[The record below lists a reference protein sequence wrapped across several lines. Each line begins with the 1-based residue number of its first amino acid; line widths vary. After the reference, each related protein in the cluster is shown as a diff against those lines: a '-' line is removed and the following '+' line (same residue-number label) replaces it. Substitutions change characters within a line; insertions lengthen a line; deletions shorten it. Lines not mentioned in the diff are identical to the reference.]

1 MSTLGARLAR
11 LARVS
16 AAVAATAALGGLA
29 SSEVRSRWYVD
40 LDKPS
45 FQPPDVA
52 FPVPWTAL
60 YTDLALTAGH
70 ALDRLEAAGRDE
82 EAAAYRRALA
92 ANLLLNAAWSWTFF
106 RFHRLGP
113 AAVHAG
119 LLTLS
124 SADLVRRTAS
134 VSRPAAV
141 ALAPYPAWCGFA
153 TALSAALARRN
164 R

>member
-1 MSTLGARLAR
+1 MSRIGARLAR

-16 AAVAATAALGGLA
+16 LAVGATAAAGGLA
-29 SSEVRSRWYVD
+29 GSEVRSRWYVD
-40 LDKPS
+40 LDKPD

-52 FPVPWTAL
+52 FPVAWTAL
-60 YTDLALTAGH
+60 YTDLVLTAGH
-70 ALDRLEAAGRDE
+70 ALDRLEAAGRTE
-82 EAAAYRRALA
+82 EAARYRRALA
-92 ANLLLNAAWSWTFF
+92 VNLVLNAGWSWTFF

-119 LLTLS
+119 VLTLS
-124 SADLVRRTAS
+124 SADLVRRTAA
-134 VSRPAAV
+134 VSRPAAL

-153 TALSAALARRN
+153 TVLSTALARRN